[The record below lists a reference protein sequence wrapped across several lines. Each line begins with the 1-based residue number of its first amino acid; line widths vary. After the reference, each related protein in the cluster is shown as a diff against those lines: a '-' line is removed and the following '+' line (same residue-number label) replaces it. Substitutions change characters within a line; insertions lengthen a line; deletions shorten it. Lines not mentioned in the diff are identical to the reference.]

1 MTATNETCSCGAT
14 FSYEDETTYTLGART
29 AAKEWREQH
38 QHTTVNGVLVV
49 PEGTMGLSIGTN
61 EIEKETP

>member
-14 FSYEDETTYTLGART
+14 FSYEDKTAYTFGART

-49 PEGTMGLSIGTN
+49 PEGLAHLNVGTN
-61 EIEKETP
+61 DVKEEES